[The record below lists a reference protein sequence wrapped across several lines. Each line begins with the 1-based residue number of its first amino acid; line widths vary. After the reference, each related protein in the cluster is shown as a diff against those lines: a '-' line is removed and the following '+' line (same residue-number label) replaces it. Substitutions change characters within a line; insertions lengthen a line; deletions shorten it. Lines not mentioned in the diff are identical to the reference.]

1 MNPTLENFLKPAQF
15 LSEALPDSFG
25 VMLFDLESKGIPCVF
40 ERSVTGAARDAARR
54 CIKTALS
61 SKTVVENG
69 MLLKRSEASSKD
81 KLRKL
86 SVLFIKDEKGVPL
99 GALAL
104 IIELNGILFASTL
117 LNGMISLSTEEL
129 DEIAPMEEPK
139 PASSRGLDSI
149 DSFVEAE
156 TDDPSRLT
164 PDEKMELILD
174 LYDTGVFSVKG
185 SVMRAAEKLHLSEQS
200 VYRYI
205 AKIKRMRGE

>member
-1 MNPTLENFLKPAQF
+1 MKPELENFLKPALF
-15 LSEALPDSFG
+15 LSEALPESFG
-25 VMLFDLESKGIPCVF
+25 VMLFDLEEKGQPCVF
-40 ERSVTGAARDAARR
+40 ERNVAGAARDAARK

-69 MLLKRSEASSKD
+69 MLLKRSEASAKD

-86 SVLFIKDEKGVPL
+86 SVLFIKDDKGNAV

-104 IIELNGILFASTL
+104 IIELNSILFASGFFSDL
-117 LNGMISLSTEEL
+117 LSMSSEEL
-129 DEIAPMEEPK
+129 DEIQPMEGPK
-139 PASSRGLDSI
+139 PVLARGLDSI
-149 DSFVEAE
+149 DSFIEAE

-174 LYDTGVFSVKG
+174 LYDMGVFGIKG